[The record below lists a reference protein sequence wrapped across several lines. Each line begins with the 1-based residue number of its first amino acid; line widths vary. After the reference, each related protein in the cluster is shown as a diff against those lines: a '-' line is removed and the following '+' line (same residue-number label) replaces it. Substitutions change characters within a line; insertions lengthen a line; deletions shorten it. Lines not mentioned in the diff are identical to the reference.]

1 MRGILKGEAIRP
13 TPSKWSVNIQD
24 KHLEGIPPDQ
34 RRLIF
39 DARAHTGV
47 LSGKRVVAM
56 EAGNMSLV
64 SGLPRL
70 GLASRG
76 RKWVEEVKE

>member
-13 TPSKWSVNIQD
+13 TPSKVVNIQD

-76 RKWVEEVKE
+76 RKWVEAVKE